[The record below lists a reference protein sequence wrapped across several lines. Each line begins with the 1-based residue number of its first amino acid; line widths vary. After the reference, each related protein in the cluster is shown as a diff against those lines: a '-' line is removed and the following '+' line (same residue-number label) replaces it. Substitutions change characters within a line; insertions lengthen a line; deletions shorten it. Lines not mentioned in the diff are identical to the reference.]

1 MRLQVFLS
9 KAGVC
14 SRRAAVGFI
23 RSGKVS
29 VNSKKIIEP
38 SFKVDPEKDKVF
50 LNGKRISPREKI
62 YIMLNKPKGVTTTKK
77 DRFAKKTVMDLL
89 PRRFKHLNPV
99 GRLDKDTTGLI
110 LLTNDGDMINRFTH
124 PKFNIDKTYE
134 VKLDKELVSSDKR
147 MMEKGVI
154 IDGSFTAECRIKM
167 RSKNEVEMTLHEGRK
182 RQIRRMFSS
191 VGYKVRGLKRT
202 REGLLNLAALPEGRW
217 RLLTRDEIKS
227 HLGLDNPERE
237 CKLLN

>member
-38 SFKVDPEKDKVF
+38 SFKVDPEKDRVF